1 VNARVGPD
9 GALYLADMYHGI
21 IEHVIFIVP
30 WLTKQIEQRKLYEG
44 NDHGRIWRIVHEH
57 GARRKGQRMS
67 QSEHGRAGEDAGACE
82 WLAAKHGA
90 AFAGGARGGGAADP
104 NRDS

>member
-44 NDHGRIWRIVHEH
+44 NDHGRIWRIVSDKQP
-57 GARRKGQRMS
+57 RR
-67 QSEHGRAGEDAGACE
+67 RAA
-82 WLAAKHGA
+82 
-90 AFAGGARGGGAADP
+90 
-104 NRDS
+104 